1 MTLVIVGGT
10 TEPELDEAVGVFIDT
25 GFQLARWLS
34 PFDDAD
40 GVLPLR
46 GDGAVILKDADARGI
61 KYVLVHV
68 GSDDGKAG
76 GSHDRAH
83 HRVDVAQLRELA
95 QQLKSRERMLIT
107 CLAFGYKRGIPEGAA
122 WVVDV
127 RLLDNPYWVDELRP
141 LDGRHPRVRE
151 FVLAQ
156 PAATELLDNLER
168 TLKDALPHYRER
180 GRSQLIVAFGCT
192 GGRHRSVAMAKEMAA
207 RLERLDGVDVEFTPR
222 DLGV

>member
-1 MTLVIVGGT
+1 MALHFRFLI
-10 TEPELDEAVGVFIDT
+10 GVAT
-25 GFQLARWLS
+25 WT
-34 PFDDAD
+34 
-40 GVLPLR
+40 
-46 GDGAVILKDADARGI
+46 GDGRLAPTPKSSRRRARVRAFQSVQAVIR
-61 KYVLVHV
+61 
-68 GSDDGKAG
+68 
-76 GSHDRAH
+76 
-83 HRVDVAQLRELA
+83 
-95 QQLKSRERMLIT
+95 
-107 CLAFGYKRGIPEGAA
+107 
-122 WVVDV
+122 
-127 RLLDNPYWVDELRP
+127 RLF
-141 LDGRHPRVRE
+141 RVRE

>member
-1 MTLVIVGGT
+1 VTLVIVGGT
-10 TEPELDEAVGVFIDT
+10 SEPELEEAVGVFIDT
-25 GFQLARWLS
+25 GFQLARWLA

-46 GDGAVILKDADARGI
+46 GDGAVVLKDADERGI

-68 GSDDGKAG
+68 GPDDGKAG

-156 PAATELLDNLER
+156 PAAKDLLDNLER

-222 DLGV
+222 DLD

>member
-1 MTLVIVGGT
+1 VGGT
-10 TEPELDEAVGVFIDT
+10 SEPELDEAVGVFIDT
-25 GFQLARWLS
+25 GFQLARWLA

-46 GDGAVILKDADARGI
+46 GDSAVVLKDADERGI
-61 KYVLVHV
+61 KYVLIHV
-68 GSDDGKAG
+68 GPDDGKAG

-141 LDGRHPRVRE
+141 LDGRDARVRE

-156 PAATELLDNLER
+156 PAAKDLLDNLER
-168 TLKDALPHYRER
+168 TLKDALPHYRDR

-222 DLGV
+222 DLD

>member
-1 MTLVIVGGT
+1 VTLVIVGGT
-10 TEPELDEAVGVFIDT
+10 SEPELDEAVGVFIDT
-25 GFQLARWLS
+25 GFQLARWLA

-46 GDGAVILKDADARGI
+46 GDSAVVLKDADERGI
-61 KYVLVHV
+61 KYVLIHV
-68 GSDDGKAG
+68 GPDDGKAG

-141 LDGRHPRVRE
+141 LDGRDARVRE

-156 PAATELLDNLER
+156 PAAKDLLDNLER
-168 TLKDALPHYRER
+168 TLKDALPHYRDR

-222 DLGV
+222 DLD